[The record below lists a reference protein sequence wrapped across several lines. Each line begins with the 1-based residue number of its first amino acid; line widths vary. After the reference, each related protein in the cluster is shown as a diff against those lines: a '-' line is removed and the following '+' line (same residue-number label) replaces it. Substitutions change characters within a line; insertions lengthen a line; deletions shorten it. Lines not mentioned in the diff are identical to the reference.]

1 MLFSLSPPPTRVDI
15 SIVHQSVTV
24 WHAITILRHS
34 IHAILEDAGFD
45 VSDPASERRLSRQMS
60 LSTVLSGKRQK
71 HIQQCSS
78 CQEVTA
84 TALQDIVPPPLRGNA
99 GDLTS
104 NSVSPTHRSTMVGS
118 EKDPELTPR
127 SLHKVGVDDVPHLVT
142 LSVGGM
148 TCSACPSTITE
159 MVSQLPGISEVVV
172 SLLNHS
178 ATVVVARRDLVGS
191 VTETIDDCGYEVDVV
206 KVEPL
211 IPSTSESATGPR
223 TLSLRVDGMY
233 CQCVDLHCCH
243 IQSY

>member
-1 MLFSLSPPPTRVDI
+1 
-15 SIVHQSVTV
+15 
-24 WHAITILRHS
+24 
-34 IHAILEDAGFD
+34 
-45 VSDPASERRLSRQMS
+45 
-60 LSTVLSGKRQK
+60 
-71 HIQQCSS
+71 
-78 CQEVTA
+78 
-84 TALQDIVPPPLRGNA
+84 
-99 GDLTS
+99 
-104 NSVSPTHRSTMVGS
+104 
-118 EKDPELTPR
+118 
-127 SLHKVGVDDVPHLVT
+127 
-142 LSVGGM
+142 
-148 TCSACPSTITE
+148 